1 MTDAAL
7 SRLAWISLGA
17 TLVSFAAAG
26 VLEWINDPLPGSDW
40 GDSGADYIFPL
51 VMLTFPL
58 VGSVI
63 AARRPRNAIGWIM
76 LGIGLFT
83 GLSGVLDGYIRYSL
97 ITEPGSL
104 PYADV
109 ALALTAGSWVFII
122 APIMTFLILLFPD
135 GRLPSPRWRPVVYL
149 AGVAMVLPYVLI
161 TIVPGNLG
169 DVGYPAV
176 RNPLGIEA
184 IRPIVEVLLSALVLL
199 PVAIIGCAAGLVQR
213 FRRSRGQERLQ
224 LKWLATAASFVAAI
238 YAAAMA
244 ASLSVEQFSDDF
256 PRWILWLQGSTIFSF
271 VLIPIAIGVAILRH
285 RLYNIDRLINRALV
299 YAGLTGILTIAYLLL
314 VAVLQNVLQ
323 PLAGSSDLTVAMST
337 LAVAAMFRP
346 VLARVQGFIDRRFYR
361 KKYDATRTLETFA
374 STMRNQVDLQSLSPA
389 LMGIVHQTMQ
399 PSHAS
404 LWLRPPSTEGPAG
417 QLDER

>member
-1 MTDAAL
+1 MTDRAL
-7 SRLAWISLGA
+7 SRLAGITLAA
-17 TLVSFAAAG
+17 TLASFAVAG

-40 GDSGADYIFPL
+40 GESGADYIFPL
-51 VMLTFPL
+51 AILTFPL

-63 AARRPRNAIGWIM
+63 ASRRPRNSIGWIM

-83 GLSGVLDGYIRYSL
+83 GLSGVSDGYIRYGL
-97 ITEPGSL
+97 VTEPGSL
-104 PYADV
+104 PYVDV

-135 GRLPSPRWRPVVYL
+135 GRLPSPRWRWAAYL
-149 AGVAMVLPYVLI
+149 AGLAMVLPYLLI
-161 TIVPGNLG
+161 TIMPGNFE

-176 RNPLGIEA
+176 ENPLGIEA
-184 IRPIVEVLLSALVLL
+184 LRPALNLLLSVLILL
-199 PVAIIGCAAGLVQR
+199 PIAIIGCAAGLVQR

-224 LKWLATAASFVAAI
+224 LKWLATAASFVAAV

-244 ASLSVEQFSDDF
+244 ASLTIEEFSDHV
-256 PRWILWLQGSTIFSF
+256 PRWILWLQESTILSF
-271 VLIPIAIGVAILRH
+271 TLIPIAIGVAILRH

-299 YAGLTGILTIAYLLL
+299 YAGLTGILTIAYLFL

-323 PLAGSSDLTVAMST
+323 PMAGSSDLTVAMST

-346 VLARVQGFIDRRFYR
+346 VRSRVQGFIDRRFYR

-374 STMRNQVDLQSLSPA
+374 STMRNEVDLQSLSPA
-389 LMGIVHQTMQ
+389 LVGIVHETMQ

-404 LWLRPPSTEGPAG
+404 LWLRPAVSDPPVRR
-417 QLDER
+417 LDD